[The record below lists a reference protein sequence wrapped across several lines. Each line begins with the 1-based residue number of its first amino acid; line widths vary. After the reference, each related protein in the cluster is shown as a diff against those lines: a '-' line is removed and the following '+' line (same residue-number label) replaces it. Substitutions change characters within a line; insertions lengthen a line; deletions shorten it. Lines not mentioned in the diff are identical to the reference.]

1 MKLPLFFYANLACK
15 YQNYLSFLQTHCIMD
30 LIKKCISR
38 TRKIHEKGENMAIS
52 YNKLWKLLID
62 KNMKKMEL
70 RRAAGISTTALAKLG
85 KNENVNTGVLE
96 KICHVLNCQVA
107 DIMEITDVEDNCLK
121 REEK

>member
-15 YQNYLSFLQTHCIMD
+15 YQNYLSF
-30 LIKKCISR
+30 
-38 TRKIHEKGENMAIS
+38 
-52 YNKLWKLLID
+52 
-62 KNMKKMEL
+62 
-70 RRAAGISTTALAKLG
+70 LAKLG

>member
-1 MKLPLFFYANLACK
+1 MTKN
-15 YQNYLSFLQTHCIMD
+15 
-30 LIKKCISR
+30 
-38 TRKIHEKGENMAIS
+38 EKGENMAIS

-70 RRAAGISTTALAKLG
+70 RCVAGISTNALAKLG

-96 KICHVLNCQVA
+96 KICHALNCQVA
-107 DIMEITDVEDNCLK
+107 DIMEITDVEDSCLK

>member
-1 MKLPLFFYANLACK
+1 M
-15 YQNYLSFLQTHCIMD
+15 SFLQTHCIIELVD
-30 LIKKCISR
+30 KN
-38 TRKIHEKGENMAIS
+38 EKGENMAIS

-70 RRAAGISTTALAKLG
+70 RRAAGISTNALAKLG

-107 DIMEITDVEDNCLK
+107 DIMEITDMEDSCLK